1 MDMSQIMK
9 QAQEFQK
16 NLAKSQEELAGKKVS
31 SSVVGGM
38 VTATVNGRH
47 ELISLVI
54 EKEVIDPSDPVMLQ
68 DLVMSAVNDAM
79 RKAGELAKSELG
91 KLTGGMNIPGL
102 F

>member
-16 NLAKSQEELAGKKVS
+16 NLAKSQEELAGKQVS
-31 SSVVGGM
+31 SSVGGGM

-68 DLVMSAVNDAM
+68 DLVISAINDAM